1 MQDLYQDLCD
11 ISEDEGMAA
20 ALKEAT
26 YHRQECMEVYRM
38 WARISDG
45 LSHSE
50 RKEKENAYT
59 GWQAAERFI
68 LNNE

>member
-1 MQDLYQDLCD
+1 
-11 ISEDEGMAA
+11 
-20 ALKEAT
+20 
-26 YHRQECMEVYRM
+26 MEIYRM

-50 RKEKENAYT
+50 RKEKENAYI